1 MGGKTV
7 AFLES
12 PKRGGIK
19 VAASTL
25 PSSGPLGVG
34 RIKVAVS
41 PVPSWGPQAGL
52 QSKGLHS
59 PDPLMVPNVWKKQ
72 SGYIT
77 LAFLAHP
84 KVG

>member
-1 MGGKTV
+1 MGSKTV

-19 VAASTL
+19 VAASPL
-25 PSSGPLGVG
+25 PSSGLLGVG

-41 PVPSWGPQAGL
+41 PVPSWGPQARQ

-59 PDPLMVPNVWKKQ
+59 PYLLMLPNVWKKQ
-72 SGYIT
+72 SIYIT
-77 LAFLAHP
+77 VAFLARP